1 MGALVVGA
9 KYRGEFEERLK
20 GVFNDFVK
28 QEGNVILFIDEL
40 YIMVGA
46 GKVDG
51 VMDVGNMLKSALARG
66 ELYCVGVTTFDEY
79 RQYIEKD
86 VALERRFQKVFVVE
100 FFVEDIIAILRGLKE
115 RYELYYYV

>member
-51 VMDVGNMLKSALARG
+51 VMDVGNMLKSALACG